1 MDFFCAAPHPIP
13 RVPWQS
19 EMAEAA
25 AAIVK
30 RRGMLFIIS
39 TSTESHRFLASLR
52 GWQLIESRKQFGY
65 RALLLKRS
73 GP

>member
-1 MDFFCAAPHPIP
+1 
-13 RVPWQS
+13 
-19 EMAEAA
+19 MAEAA